1 MSNKYKLTNETI
13 VFEGRLL
20 HRIQAVKAFRN
31 IEKGELGGYVESED
45 NLSQDGLA
53 WIDSNAKVYDKA
65 RVFNNAQ
72 VVDDAQVYDTA
83 VIGDNARVSGE
94 SVVRRNARVFG
105 STIVGENAEISGEAK
120 VYGQAII
127 RHRAHVYGDAEV
139 YENAKVSGNV
149 RVLGRAK
156 VRGMSLVTDDATVR
170 DEVIVEN
177 LAIVG
182 GFSELSGNM
191 RATKKTLNLVGLIYK
206 VTFSDEHI
214 KVGCEVRTI
223 EGWLALSESE
233 LYGVHYAAHSFYH
246 KYNNILLELAN
257 LHQNN
262 S

>member
-1 MSNKYKLTNETI
+1 M
-13 VFEGRLL
+13 
-20 HRIQAVKAFRN
+20 
-31 IEKGELGGYVESED
+31 
-45 NLSQDGLA
+45 
-53 WIDSNAKVYDKA
+53 
-65 RVFNNAQ
+65 
-72 VVDDAQVYDTA
+72 
-83 VIGDNARVSGE
+83 SGE

-105 STIVGENAEISGEAK
+105 NAIVGENAEISGEAK

-149 RVLGRAK
+149 RVLGRVK

-170 DEVIVEN
+170 DEVIVES

-233 LYGVHYAAHSFYH
+233 LYGMHYAAHSFYH